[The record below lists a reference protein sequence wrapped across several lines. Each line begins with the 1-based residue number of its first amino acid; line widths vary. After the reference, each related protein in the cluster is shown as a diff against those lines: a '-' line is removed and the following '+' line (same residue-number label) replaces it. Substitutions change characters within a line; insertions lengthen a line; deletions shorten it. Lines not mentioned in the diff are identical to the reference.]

1 MHNRGQGSLQ
11 SYNNDN
17 SNNNNN
23 YTNFN
28 NNYIN
33 FNNNHNSETNNAA
46 TATNLASMSSETNKP
61 NNVHNST
68 TTLLCGGATNYS
80 ETPVPFAQANY
91 SENNHQTNS
100 KTNN

>member
-11 SYNNDN
+11 SYNNYNN
-17 SNNNNN
+17 SNNYNKIN
-23 YTNFN
+23 Y
-28 NNYIN
+28 
-33 FNNNHNSETNNAA
+33 NHNSENNTAA

-68 TTLLCGGATNYS
+68 TTLLCGGATNNS

-91 SENNHQTNS
+91 SENNQQTNS